1 MESLFDKISNISS
14 PTSIGARPKGMENTP
29 MKLLDV
35 LLLGNHLR
43 RLSRV
48 SKPSQMLGPT

>member
-1 MESLFDKISNISS
+1 
-14 PTSIGARPKGMENTP
+14 MENTP